1 MNYISLLSPWSV
13 QLRQCSAAARR
24 REEVQCGPG
33 CVDVLSAYQQK
44 IIQTHTS
51 AINVQ
56 TCVMDAKG
64 SVYKYN

>member
-33 CVDVLSAYQQK
+33 CVDVQSGHRKNFIRRCWAFKFLG
-44 IIQTHTS
+44 
-51 AINVQ
+51 V
-56 TCVMDAKG
+56 DF
-64 SVYKYN
+64 